1 MQIRSAAY
9 ASITAIAFS
18 GAVSAQ
24 PIDER
29 QAKAILGK
37 ADCLTCHAVDVRIVG
52 PTYKEV
58 AQKYKGD
65 PKAPEVLFRKVREGG
80 SGSFGLVG
88 PHGELRMVKNP
99 PSKISDEELKKVIAW
114 ILTL

>member
-1 MQIRSAAY
+1 MQVNSAVF

-18 GAVSAQ
+18 GTVWAQ
-24 PIDER
+24 PLDER

-37 ADCLTCHAVDVRIVG
+37 ADCLTCHSVDVRIVG
-52 PTYKEV
+52 PTYREV

-65 PKAPEVLFRKVREGG
+65 AKAPETLFKKVREGG

-99 PSKISDEELKKVIAW
+99 PSKISDDELKKVIAW
-114 ILTL
+114 ILSL